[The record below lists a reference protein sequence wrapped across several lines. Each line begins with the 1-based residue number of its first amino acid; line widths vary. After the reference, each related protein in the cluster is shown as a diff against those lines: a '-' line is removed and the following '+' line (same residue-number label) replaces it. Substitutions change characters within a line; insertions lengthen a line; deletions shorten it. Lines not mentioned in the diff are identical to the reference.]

1 MPRLHKPNVPIIAPA
16 ARARTLTVQTAQR
29 AKKAKFELLVV
40 IPLLA
45 ATVLVYLRR
54 EELFGVD
61 TPVRVGAAI
70 TMVVLGWALARDVG
84 RSAAPYLF
92 RRMDPATAGTVSFLT
107 AWCSS
112 RWPPCSRCGWRAW
125 TRPRWR
131 SAAPSPRS
139 SSASPPSRRWA
150 T

>member
-45 ATVLVYLRR
+45 ATVLVYLRH

-70 TMVVLGWALARDVG
+70 TLVALGWALARDVG
-84 RSAAPYLF
+84 RFVAPALF
-92 RRMDPATAGTVSFLT
+92 RRMDPRHRRCFRTTSTRRCAA
-107 AWCSS
+107 S
-112 RWPPCSRCGWRAW
+112 RTS
-125 TRPRWR
+125 
-131 SAAPSPRS
+131 
-139 SSASPPSRRWA
+139 PSRRS
-150 T
+150 TQTR